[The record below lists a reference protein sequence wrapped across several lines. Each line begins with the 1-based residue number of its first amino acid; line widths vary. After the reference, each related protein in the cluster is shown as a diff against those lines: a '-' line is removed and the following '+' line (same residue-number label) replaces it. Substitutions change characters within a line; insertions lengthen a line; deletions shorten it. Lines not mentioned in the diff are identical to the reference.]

1 MAGIGVENK
10 MTVRAK
16 MSQADR
22 AKQFMPFA
30 ALKGYDVALR
40 AKEKVV
46 VPKVEL
52 SEDMLEELNN
62 KLHFIRK
69 NDIVSVIYFCNEEY
83 LEVTG
88 MVSRL
93 DPTARILQIVNTKIR
108 FEDIYDLKGE
118 IFTASERLDDS
129 VNINSKRYRA

>member
-1 MAGIGVENK
+1 
-10 MTVRAK
+10 MTVRGK
-16 MSQADR
+16 MPPADR

-30 ALKGYDVALR
+30 ALKGYDIALR
-40 AKEKVV
+40 AKEKIV

-52 SEDMLEELNN
+52 SEEMLEELNN
-62 KLHFIRK
+62 KLQFIRK

-93 DPTARILQIVNTKIR
+93 DPTARVLQIVNTKIR

-118 IFTASERLDDS
+118 IFTANEPGQRLAW
-129 VNINSKRYRA
+129 R